1 MKFKLTLVALA
12 AIGTMASVQAT
23 EISPEL
29 RKLTPAKTEAVTSKT
44 VKKVENADFG
54 VYKLLPDLALAPASL
69 AAGSA
74 EGTLS
79 GRALVQQ
86 TTVNS
91 DGVVKTDAVVRNLLT
106 GELGV
111 VTGRLSILAND
122 AAALQ
127 RLQQEFGLKSVKT
140 IGNKV
145 AIMQAPAGANLTELI
160 ESVRKSGLVKE
171 ARLDV
176 VEKLYKPN

>member
-12 AIGTMASVQAT
+12 TIGTMASVQAV
-23 EISPEL
+23 EVSPEL
-29 RKLTPAKTEAVTSKT
+29 KRLMPAKSET
-44 VKKVENADFG
+44 VKAKKVENADFG

-69 AAGSA
+69 AADKA
-74 EGTLS
+74 AGTLS

-86 TTVNS
+86 AVVNT

-140 IGNKV
+140 VGDKI
-145 AIMQAPAGANLTELI
+145 AIMQAPAGANLTELVD
-160 ESVRKSGLVKE
+160 SVRKSGLVKE

>member
-1 MKFKLTLVALA
+1 MKYKLTLVALA
-12 AIGTMASVQAT
+12 TIGTMASAQAA
-23 EISPEL
+23 EVSPEL
-29 RKLTPAKTEAVTSKT
+29 KKLVPAKTEAVKIR
-44 VKKVENADFG
+44 KVENADFG

-69 AAGSA
+69 AADNTK
-74 EGTLS
+74 GTLS
-79 GRALVQQ
+79 GRTVVQQ
-86 TTVNS
+86 AAVNT

-127 RLQQEFGLKSVKT
+127 RLQQDFGLKLVKAV
-140 IGNKV
+140 GNKI
-145 AIMQAPAGANLTELI
+145 AIVQAPAGANLTELVN
-160 ESVRKSGLVKE
+160 SVRKSGLVKE